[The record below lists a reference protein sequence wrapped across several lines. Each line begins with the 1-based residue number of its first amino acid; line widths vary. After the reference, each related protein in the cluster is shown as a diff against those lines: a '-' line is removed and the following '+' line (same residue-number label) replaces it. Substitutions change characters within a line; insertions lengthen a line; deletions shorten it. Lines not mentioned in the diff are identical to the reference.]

1 MLPQPP
7 AAPTSEYP
15 PSGAKHGEIP
25 LVEFVDDRAEA
36 DRRDRPRS
44 KINHSHDSQ
53 WSFST
58 NALDSH
64 AQPEC
69 NPAAA
74 SSFKETFG
82 SEASATGHAFQQPMR
97 PTSSD
102 PSPFSTDIASPLDCR
117 LFQALFASLGIS
129 ESAFGVGVLCCQH
142 WRRGGTSRVDAEAG
156 DVQQRR
162 PVRPDMRTLILVRH
176 LMTVASVIHS
186 TICVLLM
193 AMLTILVM
201 VFNERT
207 YGVVNNIADTCL
219 YIWPIYAFVTCTYNH
234 VRFDGHRKA
243 PQSMR
248 LHLASEHAQMVA
260 LGEPTQAIE
269 EHVKRSHL
277 RLVQARLVE
286 RSFFVTV
293 VVIIGLLWVTS
304 NLRILVKLPHAFEDG
319 TTGSSWDSKPQSV
332 DQYMV
337 QHLGQWYSVFLL
349 TASLLDITAVVCS
362 VSSAITGT
370 VCDLQVATWLVSI
383 AVEMRANK
391 RSAAWQDWLEQQIRL
406 VRRTHRRRLV
416 FSKALGYAAVV
427 LVGIFT
433 AIYMGLFLG
442 TLGKY
447 PTVTV
452 FVFPAL
458 HVLAFSLLAAIEY
471 KFEAQMYR
479 LEVMSN
485 ADARRA
491 SLLMLERGRAIS
503 AAVPKPA
510 ELHHEATD
518 VSLST
523 RLD

>member
-1 MLPQPP
+1 
-7 AAPTSEYP
+7 
-15 PSGAKHGEIP
+15 
-25 LVEFVDDRAEA
+25 
-36 DRRDRPRS
+36 
-44 KINHSHDSQ
+44 
-53 WSFST
+53 
-58 NALDSH
+58 
-64 AQPEC
+64 
-69 NPAAA
+69 
-74 SSFKETFG
+74 
-82 SEASATGHAFQQPMR
+82 
-97 PTSSD
+97 
-102 PSPFSTDIASPLDCR
+102 
-117 LFQALFASLGIS
+117 
-129 ESAFGVGVLCCQH
+129 
-142 WRRGGTSRVDAEAG
+142 
-156 DVQQRR
+156 
-162 PVRPDMRTLILVRH
+162 
-176 LMTVASVIHS
+176 
-186 TICVLLM
+186 M

-243 PQSMR
+243 LQSMR

-260 LGEPTQAIE
+260 LGEPTRAIE

-406 VRRTHRRRLV
+406 VRRTHHRRLV

-518 VSLST
+518 VSLSILEHPAPPVQQ
-523 RLD
+523 LDSV